1 DAADPGAPGLRRVL
15 VEIRVGRDF
24 PAGLRAL
31 ADRMRNQDF
40 AWVVGAIEIN
50 REVGGD
56 LASVLET
63 TAETIRERQRV
74 YRQMRALTA
83 EGRLS
88 GYILTALPIVVALAM
103 RFINP
108 KGFAQ
113 LT

>member
-1 DAADPGAPGLRRVL
+1 
-15 VEIRVGRDF
+15 
-24 PAGLRAL
+24 
-31 ADRMRNQDF
+31 MRNKDF

-56 LASVLET
+56 LAAVLEN

-88 GYILTALPIVVALAM
+88 GYILTALPVAVAVAM

-108 KGFAQ
+108 ASFAR
-113 LT
+113 LTSGVGLVMSAAGGALLVVGWFWMKMLNRIEF